1 MLIVINQSQNS
12 STLYK
17 FQSAL
22 LLDSKTVT
30 MNIAKSINFHINN
43 QYDSIYFLFRQRSD
57 QVQCPLRNVTNY
69 AYGGCHVLHEGNIR
83 VRRW

>member
-12 STLYK
+12 STVYK

-22 LLDSKTVT
+22 WLDNKRVNMSIV
-30 MNIAKSINFHINN
+30 KSINFQIYN

-57 QVQCPLRNVTNY
+57 QVQCPS
-69 AYGGCHVLHEGNIR
+69 EM
-83 VRRW
+83 